1 MSNSQVGFF
10 AVYDNGRGINVISVA
25 LVNNIYRK
33 YLTVGKREPVTIEII
48 RKNTVF
54 PIGDNINAKSK
65 LNISVVCAESDEAS
79 SAILSSSYRSPEQ
92 PHKESADTAQSI
104 DMISFETLDFFII
117 KSQIACKFKK
127 LLKSSRKNIFSCF
140 KKCLFCYR

>member
-48 RKNTVF
+48 RKIPF
-54 PIGDNINAKSK
+54 SQSGI
-65 LNISVVCAESDEAS
+65 ISTLSPSSIMSSISSES
-79 SAILSSSYRSPEQ
+79 I
-92 PHKESADTAQSI
+92 
-104 DMISFETLDFFII
+104 
-117 KSQIACKFKK
+117 
-127 LLKSSRKNIFSCF
+127 
-140 KKCLFCYR
+140 